1 MRGLLFIGFLTL
13 LAAPSLRAQRAA
25 ASFEQWEASQ
35 VAAAGGQPSAA
46 VVTHR
51 DYRHEGLAVGGL
63 ALGALGAWI
72 GSRLTLA
79 CPTEP
84 GVRCDTD
91 RLGDAVAL
99 GLVGMAVGGGVGYL
113 VGRLSPKRSTGASL
127 RRSPS
132 GAD

>member
-1 MRGLLFIGFLTL
+1 M
-13 LAAPSLRAQRAA
+13 
-25 ASFEQWEASQ
+25 
-35 VAAAGGQPSAA
+35 
-46 VVTHR
+46 
-51 DYRHEGLAVGGL
+51 GGL

-72 GSRLTLA
+72 GSRITLG

-113 VGRLSPKRSTGASL
+113 VGRLSPKRATAPPYDAAPL
-127 RRSPS
+127 